1 MSIGSFE
8 QSTSTASLNV
18 RFLIVSYWKHTKYSC
33 SGFPIME
40 SIGVIG
46 RVADDVFKGHVK
58 GVELAP
64 VLAYARA
71 HLIRTH

>member
-1 MSIGSFE
+1 
-8 QSTSTASLNV
+8 
-18 RFLIVSYWKHTKYSC
+18 
-33 SGFPIME
+33 ME